1 MQPTEEDIRAIR
13 REAMERV
20 LRSGAQEATVEIA
33 IEIDKQ
39 ANILRAVAMGAIVA
53 AKATLISELEGLLED
68 TIEYGT
74 VGGELP
80 GLFAYYGE
88 KQLDLCGLATREQV
102 LDLMKMETEFLPEDE
117 KIIVLAVN

>member
-1 MQPTEEDIRAIR
+1 MGAMRLYGTYIGIFGS
-13 REAMERV
+13 EAA
-20 LRSGAQEATVEIA
+20 LYFYFPGIA
-33 IEIDKQ
+33 I
-39 ANILRAVAMGAIVA
+39 AAITAITYIIRHVPRG
-53 AKATLISELEGLLED
+53 SGGEGSLLED

-102 LDLMKMETEFLPEDE
+102 LDLMKMETEFVKHSDTSKLR
-117 KIIVLAVN
+117 